1 MEIADEVKKE
11 ILNNEN
17 IMLKHKI
24 DSSKFS
30 SIIIQKKEEVSN
42 KKSVK
47 IKTILQT
54 KINTNI
60 LNKELSNSNI
70 NLMIQKAFSVVPS
83 SINN

>member
-17 IMLKHKI
+17 IILKHKI

-30 SIIIQKKEEVSN
+30 SISIQKKEEVSN

>member
-17 IMLKHKI
+17 IILKHKI

-30 SIIIQKKEEVSN
+30 SISIQKKEEVSN

-70 NLMIQKAFSVVPS
+70 NIMIQKAFSVVTS
-83 SINN
+83 